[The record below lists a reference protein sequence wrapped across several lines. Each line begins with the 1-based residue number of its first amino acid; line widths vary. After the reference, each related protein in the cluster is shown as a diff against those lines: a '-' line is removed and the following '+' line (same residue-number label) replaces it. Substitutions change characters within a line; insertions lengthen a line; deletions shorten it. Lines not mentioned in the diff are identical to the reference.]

1 MNVPR
6 YAKPRGAAFF
16 FFFTQSTNLI
26 ARNTIPPIVCEIDR
40 SPGRYISRYV
50 LHDALL
56 SINHENQLLHSCL
69 SSIEKKTIRLVR
81 SILSSRVI
89 FSMEFVGMQINGI

>member
-16 FFFTQSTNLI
+16 FFYAVNEP
-26 ARNTIPPIVCEIDR
+26 RNTIPPIVCEIDR